1 MEKREV
7 THGEVVAEPTC
18 DLRECVGGA
27 WRDEGDI
34 GPSTELYVQN
44 GIAYFVVP
52 LVGNFKSVSLRQTY
66 GGLTY
71 GPHSSLSR
79 QTRTP
84 VRSMASWS
92 KKDREDSVA
101 TTSIFT
107 F

>member
-1 MEKREV
+1 MEKWEV
-7 THGEVVAEPTC
+7 THSEVVAEPTC

-27 WRDEGDI
+27 WRDEDDI

-44 GIAYFVVP
+44 GITYSIVP
-52 LVGNFKSVSLRQTY
+52 LIGHFKFPSLRQTY
-66 GGLTY
+66 GKLTY
-71 GPHSSLSR
+71 GPRSSLSR
-79 QTRTP
+79 QTRTL

-101 TTSIFT
+101 TTSTFT